1 MERLIANYRKMLGE
15 TPTEFHRYMYDRV
28 NWENRMLGIVG
39 PRGVGKTTMMLQYIK
54 EHLDAN
60 VSLYVNADDFYF
72 SSHRLVD
79 LADDFA
85 KMGGKYLFVDEI
97 HKHEEWSRELKLI
110 YDYHSELKVVFSG
123 SSVLDITKGATADLS
138 RRAIV
143 YTMQG
148 LSWREYLQFFHQLM
162 LPVYTLDDILQQR
175 VSLPDGFRP
184 LASFRDYLHHGYYP
198 FAGEADYDKRLLA
211 MVDKTLETDI
221 PQYAE
226 LNAAMSRK
234 LKRLMAVIAASVP
247 FKPNMTSLAQVL
259 GVSRNNVANY
269 LLLMEEAGLIA
280 QLRDET
286 GGIRGLGKVNK
297 VYLDN
302 TNLAYVLS
310 EANTDVGNVR
320 ETFFLNQM
328 RVMHDVVIS
337 SVSDFKIDD
346 YTFEVGGR
354 NKGKKQ
360 ISGIPNAYVVKDDI
374 EYGYGNILP
383 LWVFGLTY

>member
-1 MERLIANYRKMLGE
+1 MLGE